1 MNVLTRRLSND
12 PFLGMINEF
21 FGDSGP
27 CSGDNACGT
36 IASREISSPLPI
48 DISETDTHLI
58 VRANV
63 PGFTREQIDVE
74 IHDDVLTIKAER
86 KEEKEETGERYFRRE
101 LRSGTMVRRVK
112 LPVAVGENA
121 IAAELKDGVL
131 TLKVAKPVEATPRKI
146 KIG

>member
-12 PFLGMINEF
+12 PFFGMINEF
-21 FGDSGP
+21 FGDTESCNGSSVCAP
-27 CSGDNACGT
+27 AAG
-36 IASREISSPLPI
+36 RELSSPLPI

-63 PGFTREQIDVE
+63 PGFTRDQIDAE

-101 LRSGTMVRRVK
+101 LRTGTMMRRVK
-112 LPVAVGENA
+112 LPVAVSDSD

-131 TLKVAKPVEATPRKI
+131 TLKVAKPVESTPRKI

>member
-1 MNVLTRRLSND
+1 MNVLSRRLSND

-21 FGDSGP
+21 FGDSAG
-27 CSGDNACGT
+27 CNSASGCGT
-36 IASREISSPLPI
+36 GTVREVGAPLPI
-48 DISETDTHLI
+48 DVSESETHLI

-63 PGFTREQIDVE
+63 PGFTREQIDAE
-74 IHDDVLTIKAER
+74 IHDDVLTIKAEH
-86 KEEKEETGERYFRRE
+86 KQEKEETGERYFRRE

-112 LPVAVGENA
+112 LPVAIADGD

-131 TLKVAKPVEATPRKI
+131 TLKVAKPAVATPRKI

>member
-21 FGDSGP
+21 FGDTEP
-27 CSGDNACGT
+27 CNGSSACGP
-36 IASREISSPLPI
+36 AAGRELSSPLPI

-63 PGFTREQIDVE
+63 PGFTRDQIDAE

-101 LRSGTMVRRVK
+101 LRTGTMMRRVK
-112 LPVAVGENA
+112 LPVAVSDSD

-131 TLKVAKPVEATPRKI
+131 TLKVAKPVESTPRKI